1 MYICKSCGCQN
12 EDDFKFC
19 LECGANLEQQRAE
32 SAPPEPASMNTC
44 PSCSGEISPGQRFC
58 GHCGAPLAE
67 SAPESAPAPAAPAPA
82 EEPATVISAAAAGQ
96 LVKVNPDGSAGP
108 SVVLREGSNVLG
120 RSSDDAVLS
129 GDPFLSPE
137 HADFHVQGDSVT
149 ITDLSSLNGV
159 YYRIMQVTELQH
171 GDYIRVGQEVLRF
184 QLLDLAEPLVPT
196 SGDGTVVAG
205 SSPAGAWGSLERL
218 SSPTQA
224 SFTFLLRGSEQ
235 VLGRERGDILFRD
248 DGYVSGRHCR
258 IFVDS
263 GRHFIEDL
271 KSSNGTFVRIRGTR
285 TVTNE
290 TLVLMGE
297 QPFRILLG

>member
-1 MYICKSCGCQN
+1 MS
-12 EDDFKFC
+12 
-19 LECGANLEQQRAE
+19 
-32 SAPPEPASMNTC
+32 TC
-44 PSCSGEISPGQRFC
+44 PSCSGEVSPGQRFC
-58 GHCGAPLAE
+58 GHCGSSLAE
-67 SAPESAPAPAAPAPA
+67 AAPAAPPAEEAPPAAAAPAPA
-82 EEPATVISAAAAGQ
+82 DEPATVLSAAAAGQ

-108 SVVLREGSNVLG
+108 AVVLREGKNVLG

-129 GDPFLSPE
+129 GDAFLSPE
-137 HADFHVQGDSVT
+137 HADFHVDGESVT

-171 GDYIRVGQEVLRF
+171 GDDIRVGQEVLRF
-184 QLLDLAEPLVPT
+184 QLLDMADPLVQP
-196 SGDGTVVAG
+196 SGDGTVVSG
-205 SSPAGAWGSLERL
+205 SSPAGAWGSLERI